1 MKMAYGY
8 NKIQTT
14 MRVYIYICR
23 FMSQFAG
30 ILCLV
35 CTGHLHLV
43 DVIKVLGCLCV
54 SFRLKLILH
63 NAVACYWINT
73 YIWALRKHWNE
84 KGNCYMLEKDC
95 DDSIFIR
102 LGKLVCK
109 IWQKC
114 FSTEYWMIWE
124 KKYKRYFIYMNSM
137 KIFRV
142 HKKNQTVNDFKAA
155 YTAWMSWIY
164 IKIWKVFIIICCST
178 CGVYKAGV
186 SLQQK
191 LKPCYICVKTARK
204 KRMNKSCRF

>member
-1 MKMAYGY
+1 MNFKNFVAV
-8 NKIQTT
+8 KISSFIQWKWHMVITKFKPLWGC
-14 MRVYIYICR
+14 IYICR

-102 LGKLVCK
+102 LWKRVCK

-114 FSTEYWMIWE
+114 ISTEYWMIWE
-124 KKYKRYFIYMNSM
+124 KNIRGILYTW
-137 KIFRV
+137 
-142 HKKNQTVNDFKAA
+142 TV
-155 YTAWMSWIY
+155 
-164 IKIWKVFIIICCST
+164 WKFFVFIRKT
-178 CGVYKAGV
+178 
-186 SLQQK
+186 K
-191 LKPCYICVKTARK
+191 LLMISRQHTQLEWVGYI
-204 KRMNKSCRF
+204 